1 MNYEINPNEKN
12 VSSTVD
18 TPKTTDEWTLDDVFN
33 CPVSV
38 DQFIDVLNVT
48 DYLKKKYPY
57 DDIVQCFEDI
67 IRDEICMLFGGSIN
81 NNDEY

>member
-18 TPKTTDEWTLDDVFN
+18 TPKTPDEWTLDDVLN
-33 CPVSV
+33 YPVSV

-48 DYLKKKYPY
+48 DYLKKKYPN
-57 DDIVQCFEDI
+57 DDTILCFEDI